1 MSEATFFTMEYPMLN
16 EKVCYKNFANGLTA
30 YVIEKPGFASTY
42 ACIGTNFG
50 SVHREFKTDRNI
62 TVPDGLAHFL
72 EHKMFESDEGNA
84 LQLFSD
90 LGASPN
96 AYTSFNKTVY
106 LFSCTSNLHL
116 CLEMLLKLISTPLF
130 TEENIAKEQGII
142 GQEIDMCNDDPDR
155 RVYFNLLKAMYKNH
169 PVRID
174 IAGTKESIAE
184 IDKET
189 LQMCYDLFYSP
200 DKLQMVVVG
209 DVDAAE
215 VFDTV
220 EKFYL
225 DRENIKNNNRTVKM
239 IAPKESKDVA
249 ENYVSERMDVFKT
262 KLLVGFK
269 DHPNEFVGATAIQRE
284 IAIEI
289 MLDCI
294 FGKSSDW
301 YQKAYGKHLINGT
314 FETEYDMSDNYAYA
328 VLGGDTDYPD
338 ELVENLKETI
348 KTVIETGISEDAF
361 ERAKKARKGDF
372 IMSLDSPKGV
382 GSAFIGYLFRGILL
396 FDYVDIYD
404 RISFDFAHKCFVEVF
419 DERYMSVSIID
430 NK

>member
-1 MSEATFFTMEYPMLN
+1 MSEATYFTMEYPMLN
-16 EKVCYKNFANGLTA
+16 ETVCYKNYANGLTA
-30 YVIEKPGFASTY
+30 YVIEKPGFASAY

-50 SVHREFKTDRNI
+50 SIHREFKTDKQI
-62 TVPDGLAHFL
+62 VVPDGLAHFL

-84 LQLFSD
+84 LQLFAD

-106 LFSCTSNLHL
+106 LFSCTSALQA

-130 TEENIAKEQGII
+130 TEENIQKEQGII

-155 RVYFNLLKAMYKNH
+155 KVYFNLLKAMYKNH

-184 IDKET
+184 IDMET

-209 DVDAAE
+209 DVDANE
-215 VFDTV
+215 VFETV
-220 EKFYL
+220 ERFYEQKEAPMGKG
-225 DRENIKNNNRTVKM
+225 RSVKK
-239 IAPKESKDVA
+239 IAPKEPAGVA
-249 ENYVSERMDVFKT
+249 EKIVCEQMDVFKT

-269 DHPNEFVGATAIQRE
+269 DHPTEFAGANAVQRE

-289 MLDCI
+289 MLDCV

-301 YQKAYGKHLINGT
+301 YQKAYSKHLINGT
-314 FETEYDMSDNYAYA
+314 FETEYDLSDNYAYA
-328 VLGGDTDYPD
+328 IIGGDTDYPE
-338 ELVENLKETI
+338 ELVEDLKETI
-348 KTVIETGISEDAF
+348 QKVVKTGVSEEAF

-372 IMSLDSPKGV
+372 LMSLDSPKGV

-404 RISFDFAHKCFVEVF
+404 RIEFDFAHKCFAEVF
-419 DERYMSVSIID
+419 DDKYMSISRID
-430 NK
+430 SK